1 MPPKNDDSPIESLQQ
16 SLDTPDADMS
26 QSFTRA
32 GFHRDAVDTPT
43 GWADPEPS
51 SITPLMSRISFSKK
65 HHTVAKWLF
74 GVAVLFFVIAVGVA
88 TFFLTGNRNILSADK
103 IDIVVT
109 GPSSVSAGEVVP
121 LAIEIKNKNAST
133 LEVADLLIE
142 YPSGTRSA
150 EDVSQQLLRSR
161 VGLGNLAPG
170 SNTATTTK
178 AIIFGEEG
186 TKQQIVVSLEYRVAG
201 SNAIFVKE
209 RAFVVEIDDSP
220 VALSVESA
228 TSINSGDEV
237 SLELTV
243 RSNST
248 APIENVI
255 IKAEYPFGFEFTS
268 SSPDAV
274 FGETIWS
281 LGDLEP
287 QGERTV
293 IVRGKLEG
301 QNDEER
307 VFRFDLGVQEGSDLT
322 DIDTSFAQ
330 AEHSIKIARPF
341 IDLGLA
347 VDGDTGDLFSSGIGQ
362 DVDVDINWR
371 NNLSGK
377 LADGVVQLVIT
388 GNAIDEARINAG
400 TGFYDSGKNTVT
412 WDKRTL
418 STLALFEPGET
429 GRASVGLRALTSEDL
444 AGRVVNPQIDLALTF
459 RGMPVSASD
468 VPEQVRTEAVGTI
481 RIDTEALL
489 DVTLYHDDGPLTNSG
504 PIPPRVETETTYTVL
519 WEVSSS
525 VNDVTGA
532 RVSSQ
537 LPPYVSWKGIVSP
550 ADEDIVF
557 DPSTGEIE
565 WTVGTVRAG
574 AGYSG
579 AVRRVAFQIGF
590 VPSLTQEG
598 SSPILIQEATLSG
611 TDGFTGSSVGNTVA
625 QQTTI
630 IDGDSGFRQ
639 SDGKVEN

>member
-16 SLDTPDADMS
+16 TLDTPDADMS
-26 QSFTRA
+26 QSFARA
-32 GFHRDAVDTPT
+32 GFHRDAIDTPT
-43 GWADPEPS
+43 GWADSQAS
-51 SITPLMSRISFSKK
+51 STPLMSRISFSKK

-74 GVAVLFFVIAVGVA
+74 GVAALFFVIALGIAV
-88 TFFLTGNRNILSADK
+88 FFVTGDRNVLSANK
-103 IDIVVT
+103 IDITVT

-121 LAIEIKNKNAST
+121 LAIEIKNDNAST

-142 YPSGTRSA
+142 YPTGTRSA
-150 EDVSQQLLRSR
+150 EDVSQELLRSR
-161 VGLGNLAPG
+161 MGLGDLAPG
-170 SNTATTTK
+170 SNTATTAK

-220 VALSVESA
+220 VALSVEA
-228 TSINSGDEV
+228 PVSINSGDDV
-237 SLELTV
+237 TLELTV

-268 SSPDAV
+268 SSPDTV
-274 FGETIWS
+274 FGENVWS

-287 QGERTV
+287 EGERTV

-307 VFRFDLGVQEGSDLT
+307 IFRFDLGVEEGEDLT
-322 DIDTSFAQ
+322 DIGTSFAQ
-330 AEHSIKIARPF
+330 AEHTIRIARPF

-347 VDGDTGDLFSSGIGQ
+347 VDGNTGDHFTSGVGQ
-362 DVDVDINWR
+362 DVDLDITWR

-377 LADGVVQLVIT
+377 LADGIVQLVVT
-388 GNAIDEARINAG
+388 GNGVDEKHLRAG
-400 TGFYDSGKNTVT
+400 TGFYDSAKNTIT
-412 WDKRTL
+412 WDKRTVP
-418 STLALFEPGET
+418 SLALFEPGET
-429 GRASVGLRALTSEDL
+429 GRATVGLRALVSEDL
-444 AGRVVNPQIDLALTF
+444 AGRIVNPQIDLALSF
-459 RGMPVSASD
+459 RGMPVSESD
-468 VPEQVRTEAVGTI
+468 VPEQVRTESVGTI
-481 RIDTEALL
+481 RIDTDA
-489 DVTLYHDDGPLTNSG
+489 TLNETLFHDDGPLTNSG

-532 RVSSQ
+532 HVSAQ

-557 DPSTGEIE
+557 DPSTGELE

-579 AVRRVAFQIGF
+579 STRSVAFQIGLI
-590 VPSLTQEG
+590 PSVTQEG
-598 SSPILIQEATLSG
+598 SAPVLIQDATFTG
-611 TDGFTGSSVGNTVA
+611 TDGFTGSSVSDS
-625 QQTTI
+625 QPERTTI
-630 IDGDSGFRQ
+630 IDGDSGFKQ
-639 SDGKVEN
+639 SDGRVEN